1 MSSDAQGSV
10 GAGATNLFPPP
21 NLFSQPYHH
30 DNDNPLNPALAIAR
44 AGGEGGPIF
53 VYAEEELCSTSWAG
67 GGRQWF

>member
-21 NLFSQPYHH
+21 NLFSQPY
-30 DNDNPLNPALAIAR
+30 AIAR